1 MSETYD
7 LIIIGGGPAGVTAG
21 IYASRKKLKTLLIVK
36 NFGGLM
42 TGKAVTIENYP
53 GFEEISGSEL
63 IERFEKHLKKQK
75 IDIEK
80 DSIAK
85 IERNGQDFSVL
96 TEKKKQ
102 FQSKAVI
109 IASGS
114 EPKTLGLAEEK
125 EFIGRG
131 VSYCSTCDGPFFS
144 NKTVAVAGGGNSALE
159 TAVFLTNYAKKVYV
173 LEAGK
178 EIRADEVLQEK
189 AKKTGKIEIMTQSLV
204 KKIQGEKFV
213 KSLVFERN
221 SELKTLEVEGIFVE
235 IGYKPA
241 SSFVKDLVDLNE
253 KGEIVI
259 DFKTNQ
265 TKTPGLFCAGD
276 VSSVLYKQIVVAAG
290 EGAKAALAAYDYLQ
304 KQK

>member
-1 MSETYD
+1 M
-7 LIIIGGGPAGVTAG
+7 TAG
-21 IYASRKKLKTLLIVK
+21 IYASRKKLKTLLIAK

-42 TGKAVTIENYP
+42 SGKAVTIENYP

-80 DSIAK
+80 DSITK
-85 IERNGQDFSVL
+85 IQKSDNDFSVL
-96 TEKKKQ
+96 TGKKKE
-102 FQSKAVI
+102 FQSQAII

-114 EPKTLGLAEEK
+114 EPRTLGLVEEK

-144 NKTVAVAGGGNSALE
+144 DKDVAVIGGGNAGFE
-159 TAVFLTNYAKKVYV
+159 TAVFLTGYAKKVYI

-178 EIRADEVLQEK
+178 EVRADEILQEK
-189 AKKTGKIEIMTQSLV
+189 AGKTNKIEVFIDASV
-204 KKIQGEKFV
+204 KKIEGEKFV
-213 KSLVFERN
+213 KSLVFEQN
-221 SELKTLEVEGIFVE
+221 KELKTLAVEGIFVE

-241 SSFVKDLVDLNE
+241 TSFVKDLVELNE

-265 TKTPGLFCAGD
+265 TRTPGLFAAGD
-276 VSSVLYKQIVVAAG
+276 SSNVLYKQIVVAAG
-290 EGAKAALAAYDYLQ
+290 EGAKAALSAYNYLQ
-304 KQK
+304 NLK

>member
-1 MSETYD
+1 
-7 LIIIGGGPAGVTAG
+7 VTAG
-21 IYASRKKLKTLLIVK
+21 IYASRKKLKTLLIAK

-42 TGKAVTIENYP
+42 SGKAVTIENYP

-80 DSIAK
+80 DSITK
-85 IERNGQDFSVL
+85 IQKSDNDFSVL
-96 TEKKKQ
+96 TGKKKE
-102 FQSKAVI
+102 FQSQAII

-114 EPKTLGLAEEK
+114 EPRTLGLVEEK

-144 NKTVAVAGGGNSALE
+144 DKDVAVIGGGNAGFE
-159 TAVFLTNYAKKVYV
+159 TAVFLTGYAKKVYI

-178 EIRADEVLQEK
+178 EVRADEILQEK
-189 AKKTGKIEIMTQSLV
+189 AGKTNKIEVFIDASV
-204 KKIQGEKFV
+204 KKIEGEKFV
-213 KSLVFERN
+213 KSLVFEQN
-221 SELKTLEVEGIFVE
+221 KELKTLAVEGIFVE

-241 SSFVKDLVDLNE
+241 TSFVKDLVELNE

-265 TKTPGLFCAGD
+265 TRTPGLFAAGD
-276 VSSVLYKQIVVAAG
+276 SSNVLYKQIVVAAG
-290 EGAKAALAAYDYLQ
+290 EGAKAALSAYNYLQ
-304 KQK
+304 NLK

>member
-102 FQSKAVI
+102 FQSRAVI

-131 VSYCSTCDGPFFS
+131 VSYCSICDGPFFS
-144 NKTVAVAGGGNSALE
+144 NKTVAVAGGGNSAFE
-159 TAVFLTNYAKKVYV
+159 TAVFLTNYAKKIYI

-178 EIRADEVLQEK
+178 EIKADEVLQEK

-290 EGAKAALAAYDYLQ
+290 EGAKAALSVYEYLQ